1 MRFLVPLLATISA
14 SALGYTSATCST
26 IQKGM
31 DYAGNDIK
39 NVAVSGTEQQQVD
52 ACCKACAN
60 QISCVGWAINSG
72 KCWLKN
78 KMILSG
84 ANSIV
89 IAGYY
94 EQPTISSGKCGSLV
108 QDVDYSGNDIKNF
121 AVTGS
126 PQDQTDQCCSACSTT
141 SGCVGFVTHDN
152 TCWLKNK
159 MTKSGALVGTI
170 AGTYSALSVTSGTC
184 GNLGYDYNY
193 AGNDITSLAVSGT
206 RQSQTDQCCSACS
219 TTLGCVGFVVYD
231 SKCWLKNAMVK
242 SAALTAPT
250 TLAPTVAPT
259 TLAPTVAPTTLAP
272 TTLAPTVAPTTLAPT
287 VAPTTLAPTTLEP
300 TVAPTTLAPT
310 VAPTTLAPTTLA
322 PTVAP
327 TTLAPTES
335 PTTVL
340 PTTEAPT
347 TEAPT
352 TEAPT
357 TEAPTTESP
366 TTESPTTESPTT
378 EAPTTESPTTESPT
392 TESPTT
398 ESPTTESPTTEAP
411 TTESP
416 TTEAPTTESPT
427 TESPTTE
434 APTESP
440 TTEVPTTETPTEAP
454 TTEAPTEFPS
464 TEAPITS
471 GTCSSLT
478 RGVDY
483 PGNDIAH
490 FAVSGSEQVQAD
502 QCCASC
508 STTPGCVG
516 FVVHDSTCW
525 LKESLGASVELN
537 GAITGAYTLVKPTS
551 GTCSPV
557 TLGFDYPGN
566 DIKSFSVN
574 GTLQDETNA
583 CCEACSKTVGCVGF
597 VTHTNTCW
605 LKNSMTNFT
614 RVKGIV
620 VAGQFA
626 HDGAGRGACYI

>member
-242 SAALTAPT
+242 SAALTGVISGTYAVPTVAPTTRAPTVAPT

-287 VAPTTLAPTTLEP
+287 
-300 TVAPTTLAPT
+300 
-310 VAPTTLAPTTLA
+310 
-322 PTVAP
+322 
-327 TTLAPTES
+327 
-335 PTTVL
+335 
-340 PTTEAPT
+340 
-347 TEAPT
+347 
-352 TEAPT
+352 
-357 TEAPTTESP
+357 
-366 TTESPTTESPTT
+366 
-378 EAPTTESPTTESPT
+378 SPT